1 MKNPENRP
9 SKAASKRVRVFGVL
23 FALGLPALIALGGY
37 FIWSADSPTSPPPN
51 QADALGEDASEEDA
65 SDDPAAAGED
75 AGVTY
80 LKWKGR
86 ESGQAAP
93 LRRVDDEPRWVVVRP
108 DILEESAPAADP
120 EDAGTWADPVNQRVL
135 GPKSWMA
142 EVSPAETEALERV
155 LNAPRPA
162 PRYPIDLR
170 VRQWSAD
177 IAAEVVELCF
187 GESQP
192 RGRFAV
198 NYRLVADGRRA
209 IFEDIH
215 LTNIYG
221 LDDPV
226 FVDAFVGCVVESLG
240 ERSFRSSEEGQM
252 QVARPFLFDGTRQ
265 QDTRILP

>member
-9 SKAASKRVRVFGVL
+9 SKAAAKRVRVFGVL

-51 QADALGEDASEEDA
+51 QADARGEDASGEDA

-75 AGVTY
+75 AGATY

-93 LRRVDDEPRWVVVRP
+93 ARRVDDEPRWVVVRP
-108 DILEESAPAADP
+108 DILEESAPARAP
-120 EDAGTWADPVNQRVL
+120 EDAGAWADPVNQRVL

-142 EVSPAETEALERV
+142 ELPQAETDAVERV
-155 LNAPRPA
+155 LDAPRPP
-162 PRYPIDLR
+162 PRYPIDLG

-177 IAAEVVELCF
+177 IAADVVDECF
-187 GESQP
+187 GETAA

-198 NYRLVADGRRA
+198 NYRLVADGQRA
-209 IFEDIH
+209 TFEDVH
-215 LTNIYG
+215 LTNLYQ
-221 LDDPV
+221 LDDPA
-226 FVDAFVGCVVESLG
+226 FVDCVVANLG
-240 ERSFRSSEEGQM
+240 SRSFRSSEDGQM
-252 QVARPFLFDGTRQ
+252 QVAQPFLFDGTRHVEGIQ
-265 QDTRILP
+265 APQE